1 MAVGYTMISA
11 LAGCHLVT
19 DNLFAVAPRTNE
31 RVTSIPFGRSRQ
43 MVNRKCS
50 ARQRRQALTRE
61 SGIAKRN
68 LVPART
74 GTDERADSEPYVT
87 ISRKKISMPH

>member
-1 MAVGYTMISA
+1 MELGYTMISA

-31 RVTSIPFGRSRQ
+31 RVTSIPFGKSRQ
-43 MVNRKCS
+43 VVNRKCS

-61 SGIAKRN
+61 SGNAKRN
-68 LVPART
+68 PAPARAGT
-74 GTDERADSEPYVT
+74 GGNEVLFC
-87 ISRKKISMPH
+87 KGLL